1 MFLFCHVYYDRSL
14 MYFQDEIGGEADR
27 DQEGRQTDMLL
38 RGQIGN
44 LIDLLRMAGS
54 LLAAG
59 S

>member
-1 MFLFCHVYYDRSL
+1 MFLFCHVHYDRSL

-44 LIDLLRMAGS
+44 LIDLLKMAGS

>member
-1 MFLFCHVYYDRSL
+1 MFLFRHVHYDRSL

-38 RGQIGN
+38 GQIGN

>member
-1 MFLFCHVYYDRSL
+1 

-27 DQEGRQTDMLL
+27 DQEGRQTDMLQ
-38 RGQIGN
+38 GQIGN